1 MPERHRRLRRHR
13 HLDHQ
18 QRHRRLYHLDRLHR
32 VRRRR
37 LLLSV
42 RRELP
47 EWELQEL
54 LRLEP
59 RERVRPRRVRLRPH
73 HLVQHHRH
81 HQPLRL

>member
-1 MPERHRRLRRHR
+1 MPERRLRRHR

-18 QRHRRLYHLDRLHR
+18 QRHLRLYHLDRLHR

-47 EWELQEL
+47 DWELQEL
-54 LRLEP
+54 LRLEL
-59 RERVRPRRVRLRPH
+59 RERVRPRRVH
-73 HLVQHHRH
+73 HHRH

>member
-1 MPERHRRLRRHR
+1 LPERRRRR

-18 QRHRRLYHLDRLHR
+18 QRHRRLYHLDRLHL
-32 VRRRR
+32 VHRR

-54 LRLEP
+54 LRLEL
-59 RERVRPRRVRLRPH
+59 RERVRPRRVRRRRRQ
-73 HLVQHHRH
+73 LVHHHRH